1 MCKKFFIS
9 YFLFLSSV
17 SVLFAQLSGQ
27 DAFVNTMTLAG
38 QGNIVRT
45 WDNRYQGMKG
55 HPYVKNTWENA
66 QIVSIDGK
74 VYQDVPLKYDVY
86 SNLAVVKNSKGD
98 SIVTEVVNIREFT
111 FKSSKMTFVKEPLL
125 DNSDNIKN
133 YGKLYEQLFAGKKV
147 ALLKNHRKVLLQA
160 DYQGGYSA
168 NRRYDELIEEYDYY
182 LKKNGATIEKIKLNE
197 KNLLKA
203 LSDKE
208 KELKEYLK
216 KEKLNL
222 KTEIGVIRLLQY
234 YETL

>member
-1 MCKKFFIS
+1 MRKIFSISCFF
-9 YFLFLSSV
+9 FLSSV
-17 SVLFAQLSGQ
+17 SALFAQLSGQ
-27 DAFVNTMTLAG
+27 DAFINTMSLAG

-45 WDNRYQGMKG
+45 WDSRYQGMKG
-55 HPYVKNTWENA
+55 HPFVKNAWENA
-66 QIVSIDGK
+66 QIVSVDGK

-98 SIVTEVVNIREFT
+98 SIITEVLNIQEFT

-133 YGKLYEQLFAGKKV
+133 YGKLYEQLYKGNKV

-168 NRRYDELIEEYDYY
+168 NRRYDELVEEYDYF
-182 LKKNGATIEKIKLNE
+182 LKKTGTIEKIKLNE
-197 KNLLKA
+197 KNLLKS
-203 LSDKE
+203 LSDRE
-208 KELKEYLK
+208 KELKEFLK

-222 KTEIGVIRLLQY
+222 KTEVGVLRLLQY

>member
-1 MCKKFFIS
+1 MRKIFSIS
-9 YFLFLSSV
+9 CFLLLSSV

-27 DAFVNTMTLAG
+27 DAFINTMSLAG

-45 WDNRYQGMKG
+45 WDSRYQGMKG
-55 HPYVKNTWENA
+55 HPFVKNTWENA
-66 QIVSIDGK
+66 QIVSVDGK

-98 SIVTEVVNIREFT
+98 SIITEVLNIQEFT

-133 YGKLYEQLFAGKKV
+133 YGKLYEQLYKGNKV

-168 NRRYDELIEEYDYY
+168 NRRYDELVEEYDYF
-182 LKKNGATIEKIKLNE
+182 LKKTGTIEKIKLNE
-197 KNLLKA
+197 KNLLKS

-208 KELKEYLK
+208 KELKEFLK

-222 KTEIGVIRLLQY
+222 KTEVGVLRLLQY
-234 YETL
+234 YETI

>member
-1 MCKKFFIS
+1 MRKIFSIS
-9 YFLFLSSV
+9 CFLFLSSV
-17 SVLFAQLSGQ
+17 SALFAQLSGQ
-27 DAFVNTMTLAG
+27 DAFINTMSLAG

-45 WDNRYQGMKG
+45 WDSRYQGMKG
-55 HPYVKNTWENA
+55 HPFVKNAWENA
-66 QIVSIDGK
+66 QIVSVDGK

-98 SIVTEVVNIREFT
+98 SIITEVLNIQEFT

-133 YGKLYEQLFAGKKV
+133 YGKLYEQLYKGNKV

-168 NRRYDELIEEYDYY
+168 NRRYDELVEEYDYF
-182 LKKNGATIEKIKLNE
+182 LKKTGTIEKIKLNE
-197 KNLLKA
+197 KNLLKS

-208 KELKEYLK
+208 KELKEFLK

-222 KTEIGVIRLLQY
+222 KTEAGVLRLLQY